1 MNREQA
7 ITKLKEIFSLNF
19 NIENEFRKEN
29 YNQLLTKYFA
39 FSAIDI
45 TYLYVLIEKKFNIKI
60 NSKLFNT
67 YQLNSINGIIDVI
80 LESTV

>member
-19 NIENEFRKEN
+19 NIDNEFRKEN

-60 NSKLFNT
+60 NSKLFTT
-67 YQLNSINGIIDVI
+67 YRLNSINGIIDVI

>member
-7 ITKLKEIFSLNF
+7 IPKLKEIFSLNF
-19 NIENEFRKEN
+19 NIDNEFKEEN
-29 YNQLLTKYFA
+29 YNQLLTRYFA

-60 NSKLFNT
+60 NRKLLTT
-67 YQLNSINGIIDVI
+67 YKLNSINSIIDVI

>member
-19 NIENEFRKEN
+19 NIDNEFRKEN